1 MYVCVCMCVKIS
13 DEISRANVISISFV
27 CNIFVQGVDGTDGL
41 DGYDGIP
48 GGHGARGQKGKMV
61 SILFSLSQISA
72 LYVEIACVFFFRG
85 LQVHL
90 EKMGSMER
98 KDG

>member
-1 MYVCVCMCVKIS
+1 M
-13 DEISRANVISISFV
+13 

-41 DGYDGIP
+41 DGYDGVP

-61 SILFSLSQISA
+61 STLFSLLQISA
-72 LYVEIACVFFFRG
+72 LYIEITCVCFFFRG
-85 LQVHL
+85 PQVHL